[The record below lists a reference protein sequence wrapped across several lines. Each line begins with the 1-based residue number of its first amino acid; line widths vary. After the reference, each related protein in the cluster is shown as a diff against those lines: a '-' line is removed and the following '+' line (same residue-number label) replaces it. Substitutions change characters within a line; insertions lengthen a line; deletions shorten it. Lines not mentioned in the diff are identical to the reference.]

1 MYFVDMRAPNVE
13 VMLKTSGYN
22 SEYCNITS
30 VSLGSCANFRAKLKA
45 FEDFYFQKSQSIKY
59 ID

>member
-30 VSLGSCANFRAKLKA
+30 VSHSSCANFRAKLKA
-45 FEDFYFQKSQSIKY
+45 FEGFLLSEITIHHY